1 MNFWL
6 RHTNKDIFRLPVTP
20 ESFEVSV
27 AHKNTVVDIV
37 SLGEVKLLGKTGL
50 RGITLSSFFP
60 AQDYYFA
67 KADRREP
74 KYYINKLEKW
84 RKSNTIIRL
93 IIDGAINMQCT
104 VESFSWGQQDGTKD
118 IYYDITL
125 KEYRTVSTKK
135 RTQKKIKA
143 TKHKIKKGDTL
154 SRIAKKYYG
163 KSNVTYRNKIIGAN
177 RKLLKNKNKLPVGKT
192 LKIPALTLT
201 SWESKG
207 KKPSGK

>member
-6 RHTNKDIFRLPVTP
+6 KHTDTDKFKLPVTP
-20 ESFEVSV
+20 KSFDVSV
-27 AHKNTVVDIV
+27 AHKNTVVNIV
-37 SLGEVKLLGKTGL
+37 SLGEINLLGKTGL
-50 RGITLSSFFP
+50 RSITLSSFFP

-67 KADRREP
+67 KADRKEP
-74 KYYINKLEKW
+74 KYYIDKLEKW
-84 RKSNTIIRL
+84 RKSNTIIRF
-93 IIDGAINMQCT
+93 IINGVINMQCT
-104 VESFSWGQQDGTKD
+104 MESFSWGQQDGTND

-163 KSNVTYRNKIIGAN
+163 KSGATYRNKIYKAN
-177 RKLLKNKNKLPVGKT
+177 KKIIKNKNKLPKGKT
-192 LKIPALTLT
+192 IKIPALTVT
-201 SWESKG
+201 SWK
-207 KKPSGK
+207 

>member
-6 RHTNKDIFRLPVTP
+6 KHTDKDKFKLPVTP
-20 ESFEVSV
+20 RSFDVSV
-27 AHKNTVVDIV
+27 AHKNTVVNIV
-37 SLGEVKLLGKTGL
+37 SLGEINLLGKTGL
-50 RGITLSSFFP
+50 RSITLSSFFP

-67 KADRREP
+67 KADRKEP
-74 KYYINKLEKW
+74 DYYIDKLEKW
-84 RKSNTIIRL
+84 RKSNTIIRF
-93 IIDGAINMQCT
+93 IISGVINMQCT
-104 VESFSWGQQDGTKD
+104 MESFSWGQQDGTKD

-163 KSNVTYRNKIIGAN
+163 KSSATYRNKIYKAN
-177 RKLLKNKNKLPVGKT
+177 KKIIKNKNKLPKGKT
-192 LKIPALTLT
+192 IKIPALTVT
-201 SWESKG
+201 SWK
-207 KKPSGK
+207 